1 MSKLFNIE
9 ANEVEYIIELTTYKN
24 NKVFNKIAQL
34 LKSGGIFKIKPLQ
47 IDSEDLKAYELIG
60 KIKGSRKDFVK
71 AVINE
76 IISYLPDNF
85 SSNYSFDFTGEELGY
100 TSSFIIYEMDEK
112 NTKTIVSHRIK
123 EIRKDGSSKA
133 PVQQI
138 KR

>member
-1 MSKLFNIE
+1 MSQLFNIE
-9 ANEVEYIIELTTYKN
+9 AKEVEYIIEVSTYKN

-34 LKSGGIFKIKPLQ
+34 IKSGGIFKIKDLKLE
-47 IDSEDLKAYELIG
+47 SEELKAYEVIG
-60 KIKGSRKDFVK
+60 KIKGSRKEFIK
-71 AVINE
+71 AFISE
-76 IISYLPDNF
+76 IISYIPDNF

-112 NTKTIVSHRIK
+112 NTKYVVSHRIK

>member
-1 MSKLFNIE
+1 MSQLFNIE
-9 ANEVEYIIELTTYKN
+9 AKEVEYFIEISTYKN
-24 NKVFNKIAQL
+24 NKIFNKIAQL
-34 LKSGGIFKIKPLQ
+34 IKSGGIFKIK
-47 IDSEDLKAYELIG
+47 ELKHGDDETKCYEVSG
-60 KIKGSRKDFVK
+60 KIKGSRKEFVK
-71 AVINE
+71 AFISE
-76 IISYLPDNF
+76 IISYIPDNF

-112 NTKTIVSHRIK
+112 NTKYVVSHRIK